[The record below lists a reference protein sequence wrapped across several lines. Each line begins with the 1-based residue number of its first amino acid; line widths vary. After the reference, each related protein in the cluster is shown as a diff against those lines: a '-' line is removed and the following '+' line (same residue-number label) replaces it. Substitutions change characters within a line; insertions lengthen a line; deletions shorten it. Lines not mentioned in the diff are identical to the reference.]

1 MESSDYLVLKPTMQD
16 MNFRVALQYEYTG
29 LGLDD
34 CLERLGH
41 HESDELAVQITA
53 YVDNVVDVQDLME
66 EAELKQAALDQVAD
80 LEEELGRVSERLTET
95 ETEAMSQ
102 QVAYETRVEELQRE
116 IMQVNKV
123 KQEVETEYST
133 LKRTVKSKEEEG
145 KKRQSM
151 LEVSCL
157 H

>member
-1 MESSDYLVLKPTMQD
+1 
-16 MNFRVALQYEYTG
+16 MNFRVALQYEYTV

-66 EAELKQAALDQVAD
+66 EAEMKQAALDQVAD

-102 QVAYETRVEELQRE
+102 QVAYEIVRHLLSSRASQESASSGRP
-116 IMQVNKV
+116 KV
-123 KQEVETEYST
+123 
-133 LKRTVKSKEEEG
+133 
-145 KKRQSM
+145 
-151 LEVSCL
+151 

>member
-66 EAELKQAALDQVAD
+66 EAELKQAAVDQVND
-80 LEEELGRVSERLTET
+80 LEEELGRVKDILDQTSEKLSTE
-95 ETEAMSQ
+95 
-102 QVAYETRVEELQRE
+102 RNELSDIRA
-116 IMQVNKV
+116 
-123 KQEVETEYST
+123 
-133 LKRTVKSKEEEG
+133 R
-145 KKRQSM
+145 
-151 LEVSCL
+151 
-157 H
+157 